1 MCKLR
6 ERFHKTWRSLCK
18 TSGAAS
24 RKRLMQTDTL
34 YAACRLAIA
43 CVQTLVQTCT
53 AFYLQHLERAC
64 MQSDLRQKALSTLCP
79 TTTPASPPQPA
90 PDTDPISVR
99 SVRPAGLRLH
109 FGPSCLGRRTQTPF
123 RSRRWPEG
131 YVVGSPFLA
140 NALLWGYLRRTKMR
154 MPPPYDVFELDP
166 LKIH

>member
-79 TTTPASPPQPA
+79 TTTPASHPS
-90 PDTDPISVR
+90 TR
-99 SVRPAGLRLH
+99 HRHRPH
-109 FGPSCLGRRTQTPF
+109 FGPLSEAFRTQTPF
-123 RSRRWPEG
+123 RSLFLGRRTLTPCRSRRWPEG

-154 MPPPYDVFELDP
+154 MPPYDVFDLDP